1 MGISSYCI
9 QMSETEAA
17 AGVTYGSPRS
27 YPDEISGPEFFVV
40 AGPDKDIECL
50 AKSCQACQ
58 AVKRAPP
65 VAPLHPWV

>member
-27 YPDEISGPEFFVV
+27 YPDEISGPEFFCGGWSRQGHRV
-40 AGPDKDIECL
+40 
-50 AKSCQACQ
+50 SS
-58 AVKRAPP
+58 
-65 VAPLHPWV
+65 